1 MFPKTTDCLS
11 DQMFQAL
18 DLWMAGC
25 MMFVFAAL
33 GEFVVVKVL
42 DKQYQ
47 MNKSKAQESMPRII
61 PVVMLKKMSNYNFI
75 SYFNFHLLQTS
86 IKYANQLLWN

>member
-1 MFPKTTDCLS
+1 
-11 DQMFQAL
+11 MFQAL

-61 PVVMLKKMSNYNFI
+61 PVVML
-75 SYFNFHLLQTS
+75 
-86 IKYANQLLWN
+86 

>member
-1 MFPKTTDCLS
+1 
-11 DQMFQAL
+11 
-18 DLWMAGC
+18 

-47 MNKSKAQESMPRII
+47 LNKTKNQESMPRII
-61 PVVMLKKMSNYNFI
+61 PVVNIFFMLYPI
-75 SYFNFHLLQTS
+75 SCLKTFY
-86 IKYANQLLWN
+86 

>member
-1 MFPKTTDCLS
+1 
-11 DQMFQAL
+11 MFQAL

-47 MNKSKAQESMPRII
+47 MNKSKAQDSMPRII
-61 PVVMLKKMSNYNFI
+61 PVVMLKKMSNYNYI
-75 SYFNFHLLQTS
+75 SYFNFYLLQRS
-86 IKYANQLLWN
+86 IKYANQLLRNLNLNFTNR

>member
-1 MFPKTTDCLS
+1 
-11 DQMFQAL
+11 
-18 DLWMAGC
+18 

-47 MNKSKAQESMPRII
+47 MNKNKAQELPRII
-61 PVVMLKKMSNYNFI
+61 PVVSKV
-75 SYFNFHLLQTS
+75 HLVPWKTRQNCYQELESLFGCQ
-86 IKYANQLLWN
+86 KHDVPAHVFEFLNDLVD

>member
-1 MFPKTTDCLS
+1 MIFKTYL
-11 DQMFQAL
+11 FQAL

-47 MNKSKAQESMPRII
+47 MNKNKMQESMPRII
-61 PVVMLKKMSNYNFI
+61 PVVNIHILAINPVKF
-75 SYFNFHLLQTS
+75 LQF
-86 IKYANQLLWN
+86 

>member
-1 MFPKTTDCLS
+1 M
-11 DQMFQAL
+11 QAL

-42 DKQYQ
+42 DL
-47 MNKSKAQESMPRII
+47 R
-61 PVVMLKKMSNYNFI
+61 
-75 SYFNFHLLQTS
+75 H
-86 IKYANQLLWN
+86 IKNDSQSFTDFRSFSVHV